1 MKTKKVKTKPNHP
14 FHLHLEYFFRKQY
27 CLLFM
32 LGLLGMAALKTDA
45 KVVGIVR
52 QAYVQGFG
60 IVGEYMREETT
71 RAPISFNIGS
81 RTPTY
86 SGK

>member
-1 MKTKKVKTKPNHP
+1 MKTKKVKNKPHHP
-14 FHLHLEYFFRKQY
+14 LHLHLEYFFRKQY

-32 LGLLGMAALKTDA
+32 LGLLGIAAIKADT
-45 KVVGIVR
+45 KMVGMVR
-52 QAYVQGFG
+52 QAYVHGFG
-60 IVGEYMREETT
+60 VVGEYMREETT
-71 RAPISFNIGS
+71 RSPVSFSIGS